1 MKNKNKQ
8 TNKNI
13 QYNMW
18 KLFLMYDVRLFLCNG
33 ISLFVLGYWIV
44 LRWVHVGQPK
54 CLSCLFLSFLSMS
67 IRKHHGE
74 LARTRCKGGRRRGEG
89 FKWRRF
95 KEQHILIYG
104 PLNEVA
110 RTFRFCTNFE
120 YFSLYIDTFII
131 YLFIFFKKWCVYIQV
146 PYTSPVEEINSKLC
160 FDKLLYM

>member
-1 MKNKNKQ
+1 
-8 TNKNI
+8 
-13 QYNMW
+13 MW
-18 KLFLMYDVRLFLCNG
+18 FNQSACHDSLFLFCRCP
-33 ISLFVLGYWIV
+33 SE
-44 LRWVHVGQPK
+44 
-54 CLSCLFLSFLSMS
+54 S
-67 IRKHHGE
+67 IMENLPE
-74 LARTRCKGGRRRGEG
+74 LDAGGRGRHEAA

-131 YLFIFFKKWCVYIQV
+131 YLFIFLKKWCVYVQV